1 LNLEPPPVDDRAIWD
16 LWLSQ
21 FPLPVVLAADELDL
35 FSYLDCTPADLTQIA
50 AHVELPMRSVE
61 ALLAVLAALGYLVK
75 HAEQFH
81 LTALARTYLL
91 SSSDFY
97 WAPMLRDV
105 GSGGVAA
112 KALLGRLRT
121 ENLASDDRI
130 SVRWEHGGISPEDAE
145 HSNRNFH
152 SHSFP
157 AAVGLARAV
166 DLSDMRRMLDVAG
179 GPGSFSIALAL
190 RYPNLRCTVADLP
203 NVVANTRTFIE
214 RYQCQ
219 DRVDTH
225 AFNMFDDAWPSGYDA
240 VFFSNVFHDWDAPRR
255 TDLANRAFAALP
267 TGGRI
272 LIHEM
277 LLNDAADGP
286 LAAALFSVLML
297 GTRGKQFAYHELEAL
312 VTTAGFA
319 DVRVTHTY
327 GYYSLVSA
335 TKRG

>member
-1 LNLEPPPVDDRAIWD
+1 M
-16 LWLSQ
+16 
-21 FPLPVVLAADELDL
+21 LAADELDL
-35 FSYLDCTPADLTQIA
+35 FSFLDSTPADLTQIA
-50 AHVELPMRSVE
+50 AHVELPLRSVE
-61 ALLAVLAALGYLVK
+61 ALLAVLAASGYLVK

-91 SSSDFY
+91 QQQRLLLGADAARRGRLAARRPELS
-97 WAPMLRDV
+97 
-105 GSGGVAA
+105 SGGCEP
-112 KALLGRLRT
+112 RT
-121 ENLASDDRI
+121 SRPTTASA
-130 SVRWEHGGISPEDAE
+130 VRWEHGGITPEDAE
-145 HSNRNFH
+145 RSNRNFH

-157 AAVGLARAV
+157 AALGLARAV
-166 DLSDMRRMLDVAG
+166 DLSDVRRMLDVAG
-179 GPGSFSIALAL
+179 GAGSFSIALAL

-203 NVVANTRTFIE
+203 NVVANTRTYIE

-225 AFNMFDDAWPSGYDA
+225 AFNMFEDAWPSGYDA
-240 VFFSNVFHDWDAPRR
+240 IFFSNIFHDWDAHRR
-255 TDLANRAFAALP
+255 TDLANLAFAALP
-267 TGGRI
+267 AGGRI

-297 GTRGKQFAYHELEAL
+297 GTRGKQFAYHELEEL
-312 VTTAGFA
+312 VTTAGFV